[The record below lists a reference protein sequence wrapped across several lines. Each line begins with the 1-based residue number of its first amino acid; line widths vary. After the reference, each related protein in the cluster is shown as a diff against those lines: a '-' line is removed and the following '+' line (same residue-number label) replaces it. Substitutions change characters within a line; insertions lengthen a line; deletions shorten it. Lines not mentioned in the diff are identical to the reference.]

1 MKKIII
7 FIAVILFAQ
16 NIHIQKADKY
26 LKIGSQTAI
35 YDAANE
41 YYKAKEY
48 KKAIN
53 LYQKINKPNLKFNT
67 LYNMANAYAYSGNLQ
82 KAKEALIKA
91 LKIKKDKDAEYN
103 LKLIE
108 KLLKKHKNKSQNKKN
123 KQKKSKNQ
131 NKNQSQKNHNA
142 KQNKKK
148 QNNKNTNS
156 HKNNKQYKNNKQNK
170 NQKSK
175 ENKKTTKLKKENK
188 TAQKEKIKIFK
199 PTNKKTS
206 DIRKKYYE
214 MKLKNLNFNTLLL
227 PLRSN

>member
-7 FIAVILFAQ
+7 LLTVFLFAQ
-16 NIHIQKADKY
+16 NLHIQKADKY
-26 LKIGSQTAI
+26 LKIGSKTAI

-53 LYQKINKPNLKFNT
+53 LYQKINKPNLKFNA

-82 KAKEALIKA
+82 KAKESLIKA
-91 LKIKKDKDAEYN
+91 LKIKKDKNAEYN

-108 KLLKKHKNKSQNKKN
+108 KLLKKKQHKKN
-123 KQKKSKNQ
+123 K
-131 NKNQSQKNHNA
+131 HN
-142 KQNKKK
+142 NKKK
-148 QNNKNTNS
+148 QNNKQNS
-156 HKNNKQYKNNKQNK
+156 AQKNK

-175 ENKKTTKLKKENK
+175 ENKLKKKNK
-188 TAQKEKIKIFK
+188 TAKKDKTKVFK